1 MQTRLINPLK
11 GGIKLDIT
19 IPGSKSLTHRALITA
34 ALADGKSLLKNVL
47 IAEDTLLTASA
58 LKKMGVKIDIKDTT
72 AQVFGT
78 GAQLIAPAEPIY
90 LGNSGTSMRLLT
102 GICALGKGRFVL
114 TGNERMQQRPIEPL
128 LAALRKWAVNA
139 YSEKNNGCPPVII
152 EANGL
157 KGGETEI
164 DPSLSSQFLSALLLA
179 APYAKKEAVIKV
191 KGKLAS
197 RPYIDLTIQVMKAFG
212 VGIDNQDYQVFRVK
226 KGHYQPREY
235 TIEGDCSTASY
246 FWAAAAILKGEITVR
261 PIFVYSKQA
270 DLAFVKIL
278 EKMGCKSEI
287 KNDGIKLIGGE
298 LKGIEVDM
306 NQMPDVVPTLA
317 VVAAFAKG
325 KTVITNVGHLRHKE
339 CDRLHAMATELKK
352 MGIKTEEKEDS
363 LIIEGGNPQGT
374 VIETYNDHRIAMSFA
389 IAGLKVPGIEII
401 NPGCV
406 KKSFP
411 EFWETPLF
419 KIN

>member
-1 MQTRLINPLK
+1 METKLIHPLK
-11 GGIKLDIT
+11 EGIKLNIT

-34 ALADGKSLLKNVL
+34 ALADGKSLLKNIL

-58 LKKMGVKIDIKDTT
+58 LKKMGVKIEIENTNAK
-72 AQVFGT
+72 VLGT
-78 GAQLIAPAEPIY
+78 GGQLTAPAEPIY

-114 TGNERMQQRPIEPL
+114 TGNERMKQRPIEPL
-128 LAALRKWAVNA
+128 LDALRKWTVKA

-179 APYAKKEAVIKV
+179 APYAEAEAVIKI
-191 KGKLAS
+191 KGRLAS
-197 RPYIDLTIQVMKAFG
+197 RPYVDLTLQVMAAFG
-212 VGIDNQDYQVFRVK
+212 VEVENQDYHVFKVK
-226 KGHYQPREY
+226 KRHYKAREY

-261 PIFVYSKQA
+261 PIFIHSRQA
-270 DLAFVKIL
+270 DLGFVKIL

-287 KNDGIKLIGGE
+287 KDDGIKIIGGE

-317 VVAAFAKG
+317 IVAAFAKG
-325 KTVITNVGHLRHKE
+325 KTIITNVGHLRHKE
-339 CDRLHAMATELKK
+339 CDRLHALATELKK
-352 MGIKTEEKEDS
+352 MGIKAEEKEDT
-363 LIIEGGNPQGT
+363 LIIEGGRPQGA
-374 VIETYNDHRIAMSFA
+374 VIETYNDHSIAMSFA
-389 IAGLKVPGIEII
+389 IAGLKVANIEII
-401 NPGCV
+401 NPKCV

-411 EFWETPLF
+411 EFWETALF
-419 KIN
+419 K